1 MGGSHLIDY
10 FVITAADVTAVFLA
24 WLAGRGW
31 LERKAKQISSVNWQ
45 RSGHLYW
52 LSSDLMWTWTQAT
65 NGNVQRLIH
74 GLKKSGYHA
83 NALGIDDSILS
94 RLKAMQVANE
104 AKPSRERLTLIRVF
118 EALRGFGYEGGYD
131 AVRRYARGWRREQ
144 VSALADAYVPLSFA
158 PGEAY

>member
-104 AKPSRERLTLIRVF
+104 AKPSLSPSER
-118 EALRGFGYEGGYD
+118 
-131 AVRRYARGWRREQ
+131 Q
-144 VSALADAYVPLSFA
+144 ALAQELDSIISEVGRLAVGNQPDFRA
-158 PGEAY
+158 DP